1 MKRTGVVLG
10 LKNIINK
17 IHPSGNAPL
26 TTSESKR
33 LLTALTSSFRKHL
46 DAVHPSDVAED
57 SKTRP
62 ELNAGFP
69 NVSHKSMH
77 SSAALAQKHMASV
90 LTNPLLVKGGKD
102 FGTAKVELQKN
113 PYRDPIALLEEYDQE
128 GAATVRIAELCLDHV
143 RKDYDTA
150 RDAQKPRLLDELQ
163 PGRRV
168 FLWLLRSNL
177 YTSESYADNVRFLE
191 NLVFFLLH
199 EGREENIWQWIKL
212 DVKAADSLEGPPPGV
227 TSSLRRESLYRY
239 RWRGR
244 LLSATLRAKAGV
256 TRGPA
261 PSGTIQQF
269 RSGGLNAALD
279 TYVAATKLMPQLT
292 CLPLSGASTYLSKL
306 LTRRLRSVNPR
317 GDVELAPGEKI
328 DGERYDKL
336 IEALPLAFSSYE
348 GPVDPN
354 KQAIREAFSQNDA
367 AMLLLF
373 HPYKPSATH
382 YLQNLKSFFPDDL
395 SHAHSSMTGRV
406 KNDLGTFEN
415 WDTMKMPLGSEV
427 EFPYTFQKGAL
438 VPNRMSAKSISGWE
452 EEIPYKSGKKYL
464 DQRAFH
470 FQASLELSISSI
482 LGYDSFIPRL
492 SS

>member
-1 MKRTGVVLG
+1 MKKTGVVLG
-10 LKNIINK
+10 LKNIIDK

-46 DAVHPSDVAED
+46 DAVHPSAVAED

-90 LTNPLLVKGGKD
+90 LTNPLMVKGGKD
-102 FGTAKVELQKN
+102 FGTAKVELQRN
-113 PYRDPIALLEEYDQE
+113 PHRDPIALLEEYDQE

-143 RKDYDTA
+143 KKDYDTA
-150 RDAQKPRLLDELQ
+150 RDTQKPKLLDELQ

-212 DVKAADSLEGPPPGV
+212 DVKASDSLQGPPPGV
-227 TSSLRRESLYRY
+227 TRSPRKERLYRY

-244 LLSATLRAKAGV
+244 LLSAMLRVKLGVTWDFAPAGV
-256 TRGPA
+256 
-261 PSGTIQQF
+261 IQQL
-269 RSGGLNAALD
+269 RPNALNAAID
-279 TYVAATKLMPQLT
+279 TYITATELLPHLT
-292 CLPLSGASTYLSKL
+292 CLPLGSASTYLTKL
-306 LTRRLRSVNPR
+306 LTRRLRTVNPR
-317 GDVELAPGEKI
+317 GDVELAPGDKI

-336 IEALPLAFSSYE
+336 IEAMSLAYTSSE
-348 GPVDPN
+348 SPTDPE
-354 KQAIREAFSQNDA
+354 KRKFPEAFTQIDA
-367 AMLLLF
+367 GNLLLL
-373 HPYKPSATH
+373 HPYKPSASLH
-382 YLQNLKSFFPDDL
+382 LKNLEFFFPDDR
-395 SHAHSSMTGRV
+395 SHAQSTMIGKLTKDPKARESWYRGVLRCAAILDHQNQHEAATWVRGRV
-406 KNDLGTFEN
+406 
-415 WDTMKMPLGSEV
+415 PLY
-427 EFPYTFQKGAL
+427 FPER
-438 VPNRMSAKSISGWE
+438 VPNAERDEREFHLLSNEKESVQDRPEVSRPPR
-452 EEIPYKSGKKYL
+452 IP
-464 DQRAFH
+464 FP
-470 FQASLELSISSI
+470 
-482 LGYDSFIPRL
+482 SFA
-492 SS
+492 